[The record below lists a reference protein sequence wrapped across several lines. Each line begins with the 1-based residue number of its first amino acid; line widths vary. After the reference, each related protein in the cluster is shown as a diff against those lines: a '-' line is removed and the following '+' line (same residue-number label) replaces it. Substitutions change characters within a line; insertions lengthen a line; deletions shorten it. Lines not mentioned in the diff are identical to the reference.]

1 MVQTLANLSQEAET
15 RKISL
20 PEDDPIAVE
29 IMLLHLYGFG
39 WQTCI
44 KTVTGFDQAVCL
56 EVCLVADKYD
66 LESLQKV
73 ASKEFSWYIP
83 KLLRADKKPLLWS
96 LLARLYSGPEKLMV
110 RSRALT
116 MLHEHSDKILG
127 DPSSARELFTS
138 CPEVAAELIMHA
150 GLGKGKKKADAK
162 PKSVVP
168 QKRVAEEQ

>member
-1 MVQTLANLSQEAET
+1 MFQRLANLSQEAET

-20 PEDDPIAVE
+20 PKDDPIAVE
-29 IMLLHLYGFG
+29 IMLLHIYGYG
-39 WQTCI
+39 WQTC
-44 KTVTGFDQAVCL
+44 KSVTGFDEAVCL
-56 EVCLVADKYD
+56 EVCLLADKYD

-83 KLLRADKKPLLWS
+83 KLLKANKKPLLWS

-116 MLHEHSDKILG
+116 MLHDHSDKILG
-127 DPSSARELFTS
+127 DPSSARELFVS
-138 CPEVAAELIMHA
+138 CPEVVGELIIHA

-168 QKRVAEEQ
+168 QKRVAEQE